1 MSSAPP
7 VAWHAL
13 PPEEALATLSVEAT
27 GLDQRDADARLRRY
41 GPNALPEAP
50 RQHPLLRFLAHFN
63 SVLIYF
69 LLGAALIALLLN
81 HGIDAAVILAV
92 VLVNAVVGFIQEGK
106 AEEALGAIQDMI
118 APHAMVLRSGER
130 RVVAVPELVPGDI
143 VLLEAGDRV
152 PADIRLLRARGL
164 LIDEAALTGESVAA
178 EKHQTLIA
186 ADAGIADQ
194 SNMAFSGTLVAAGQA
209 TGLVVETG
217 SHTQIGRISGML
229 KAVEVGKTP
238 LVRQIDD
245 FARLM
250 TWSVLA
256 GAVVLF
262 LFAVL
267 ARGFHWIDALIAIV
281 ALSVG
286 VVPEGLPAVITITLA
301 IGVQRMAARQA
312 VIRRLPAVETLG
324 ATSVI
329 CTDKTGTLTRNE
341 MTVRHLML
349 PGGDLHVSGSG
360 YAPTGAISVA
370 EGGDDA
376 AALADAAPILR
387 CGLLCNDA
395 LLRQADDG
403 WTVQGDP
410 MEGALVALAM
420 KAGLSADHVR
430 DEWPRIDEIPFDAAY
445 RFMATLHRAPD
456 GSSAIFIKGAP
467 EAVLAMTGADA
478 AAWDARLSAAADRG
492 ERLLGFA
499 VKRIAGAPDRI
510 GFDDLKN
517 GVELLGLMGFI
528 DPPRD
533 EARQAIAQCR
543 SAGIAVK
550 MITGDH
556 VGTAIAIARQLALDD
571 DPQAMSG
578 AEVEALDDAALAA
591 RVRDVDVFARSS
603 PEHKLRIVR
612 ALQSHG
618 LVVAMTGDGVNDA
631 PSLKQADV
639 GTAMGIKGTEAAK
652 EAAEM
657 VLLDDNFASIVAA
670 VREGR
675 TVYDN
680 IRKVISWTL
689 PTNGGETL
697 AVVIAIIAGFAL
709 PMTATQILWINLVLT
724 VTLGLVLAFEPTEP
738 GTMERRPRAAGAP
751 LLSPFLLW
759 RIMLVSV
766 LMGAMALGIFFY
778 AQHVGHDIDTARTMV
793 VNMLIV
799 GEIFYLFNVRFLHMR
814 SLTLRGAM
822 GTPIVLAAIVA
833 VVIAQLLF
841 TYAPFMHD
849 IFDSRPLSLTDGL
862 IIIGLGAAMFAVLEL
877 EKLAAHR
884 LAWFEDI

>member
-27 GLDQRDADARLRRY
+27 GLDQRDAEARLRHY

-341 MTVRHLML
+341 MTVRHLLL

-376 AALADAAPILR
+376 AALVDAAPILR

-395 LLRQADDG
+395 LLRHGDDG

-467 EAVLAMTGADA
+467 EAVLAMAGADA

-499 VKRIAGAPDRI
+499 VKWITGAPDRI

-778 AQHVGHDIDTARTMV
+778 VQHVGHDIDTARTMV

-822 GTPIVLAAIVA
+822 GTPVVLAAIVA

-862 IIIGLGAAMFAVLEL
+862 MIIGLGAAMFAVLEL

>member
-1 MSSAPP
+1 
-7 VAWHAL
+7 
-13 PPEEALATLSVEAT
+13 
-27 GLDQRDADARLRRY
+27 
-41 GPNALPEAP
+41 
-50 RQHPLLRFLAHFN
+50 
-63 SVLIYF
+63 
-69 LLGAALIALLLN
+69 
-81 HGIDAAVILAV
+81 
-92 VLVNAVVGFIQEGK
+92 
-106 AEEALGAIQDMI
+106 
-118 APHAMVLRSGER
+118 
-130 RVVAVPELVPGDI
+130 
-143 VLLEAGDRV
+143 
-152 PADIRLLRARGL
+152 
-164 LIDEAALTGESVAA
+164 
-178 EKHQTLIA
+178 
-186 ADAGIADQ
+186 
-194 SNMAFSGTLVAAGQA
+194 
-209 TGLVVETG
+209 
-217 SHTQIGRISGML
+217 
-229 KAVEVGKTP
+229 
-238 LVRQIDD
+238 
-245 FARLM
+245 
-250 TWSVLA
+250 
-256 GAVVLF
+256 
-262 LFAVL
+262 
-267 ARGFHWIDALIAIV
+267 
-281 ALSVG
+281 
-286 VVPEGLPAVITITLA
+286 
-301 IGVQRMAARQA
+301 
-312 VIRRLPAVETLG
+312 
-324 ATSVI
+324 
-329 CTDKTGTLTRNE
+329 
-341 MTVRHLML
+341 
-349 PGGDLHVSGSG
+349 
-360 YAPTGAISVA
+360 
-370 EGGDDA
+370 
-376 AALADAAPILR
+376 
-387 CGLLCNDA
+387 
-395 LLRQADDG
+395 
-403 WTVQGDP
+403 
-410 MEGALVALAM
+410 
-420 KAGLSADHVR
+420 
-430 DEWPRIDEIPFDAAY
+430 
-445 RFMATLHRAPD
+445 MATLHRAPD

-478 AAWDARLSAAADRG
+478 LAWDARLSAAADRG

-499 VKRIAGAPDRI
+499 VKRITGAPDRI

-578 AEVEALDDAALAA
+578 AEVEALDDEALAA

-822 GTPIVLAAIVA
+822 GTPVVLAAIVA

-862 IIIGLGAAMFAVLEL
+862 MIIGLGAAMFAVLEL